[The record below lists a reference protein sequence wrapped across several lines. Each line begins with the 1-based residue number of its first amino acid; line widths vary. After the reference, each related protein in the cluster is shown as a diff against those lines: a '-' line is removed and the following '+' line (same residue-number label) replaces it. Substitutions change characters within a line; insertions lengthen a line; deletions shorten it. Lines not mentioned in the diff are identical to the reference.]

1 MNNEKEYL
9 LNRPRPSAPTPD
21 NNPPVPPPDYHTLL
35 NECKGYHVDE
45 LLRKYEIDKLYSEKF
60 SILEDYDIVF
70 LLDDS
75 GSMNTPLHE
84 GPYDTRWDELKG
96 VVKIVVEIAT
106 IFDDDGIDIYFLN
119 RDPVFS
125 VNSVANIDN
134 ILRDK
139 PYGRTPLTERCNNI
153 FSRFNNSE
161 KPVLLVIATDGMPTD
176 KRGHININEFS
187 SCITNRN
194 CDNIYISFLAC
205 SDSDS
210 DVAYLNKLDKKVKNV
225 DTLDDYLSERKEV
238 IAVQG
243 KEFSYSLGDHT
254 SRLLLGPLCPEL
266 DSLDETKRKKR
277 KKQCIIL

>member
-1 MNNEKEYL
+1 MQNKDFFFSNT
-9 LNRPRPSAPTPD
+9 PTPTA
-21 NNPPVPPPDYHTLL
+21 PPPLDNIDLHYQPPPPCYNESKGERLEKLL
-35 NECKGYHVDE
+35 E
-45 LLRKYEIDKLYSEKF
+45 KYEIDKLYSEKF

-75 GSMNTPLHE
+75 GSMNTPLDE
-84 GPYDTRWDELKG
+84 GSYDTRWDELKG

-134 ILRDK
+134 ILRGK

-153 FSRFNNSE
+153 FSQFNNSE

-176 KRGHININEFS
+176 KHGHININEFS

-266 DSLDETKRKKR
+266 DSLDETKIKKR